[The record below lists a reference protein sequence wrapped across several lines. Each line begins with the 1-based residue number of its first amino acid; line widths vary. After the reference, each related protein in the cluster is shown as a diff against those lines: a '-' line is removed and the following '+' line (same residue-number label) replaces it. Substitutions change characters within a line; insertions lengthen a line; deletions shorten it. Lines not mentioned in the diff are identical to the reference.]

1 MSQSNQQPGPLPPAW
16 QVLITSGD
24 DVTSYVV
31 RAENEILAAA
41 RAGQEHPENERIE
54 AVDVEPWAESS

>member
-31 RAENEILAAA
+31 HAENEILAVAIAA
-41 RAGQEHPENERIE
+41 HEHPENERIDG
-54 AVDVEPWAESS
+54 VDVQEWDAP